1 MMDVKTCPNH
11 GHTHCV
17 PPMCGG
23 AMLIE
28 NGQQFNMKLIIKI
41 VLSNLQVTKTHEWKH
56 IYGSMDIVHL
66 TTILVKLHFQA
77 LYHIWY
83 DHKLNVA
90 CCKCT
95 W

>member
-41 VLSNLQVTKTHEWKH
+41 VLSNLQVTKTHE
-56 IYGSMDIVHL
+56 
-66 TTILVKLHFQA
+66 
-77 LYHIWY
+77 
-83 DHKLNVA
+83 
-90 CCKCT
+90 
-95 W
+95 